1 MNSKNSLAGSR
12 DGGDVSLPTPLR
24 GSHDQGLVP
33 TRRDPD
39 FWQIDRNL
47 PAWARRSN
55 PIVRRHLG
63 GFLAAPLPQV
73 DVLLRLVAWQA
84 VVILASFPLPGLLEL
99 VALVGLVSLIAL
111 PVTLSLYGGALF
123 VIGRVTAEAILK
135 ERESGALDT
144 LRTTPLTLQSILL
157 SKIAAG
163 LWTQAINLDTII
175 LSAAVFSLP
184 AITIQ
189 HATLFDPSKYPVE
202 SRVLIIVGLVVSVL
216 RLVLEPFMVGALGV
230 LVGSIARM
238 RIAAAAWTG
247 LLAGAYFIL
256 INVARL
262 GNLDWTTRL
271 IVESALPLIL
281 PVIIS
286 LGALLTARRLLER
299 E

>member
-1 MNSKNSLAGSR
+1 MNSKNRLAGSGN
-12 DGGDVSLPTPLR
+12 GGDVPLPTPVI
-24 GSHDQGLVP
+24 GSYDQGTVP

-39 FWQIDRNL
+39 FWQVDRNL
-47 PAWARRSN
+47 PRWARRSN

-73 DVLLRLVAWQA
+73 DTLLRLVAWQA
-84 VVILASFPLPGLLEL
+84 AVILASFPLPGLLEL

-123 VIGRVTAEAILK
+123 VIGRVAAEAVLR
-135 ERESGALDT
+135 ERENSALDT
-144 LRTTPLTLQSILL
+144 LRTTPLPLRSILL

-184 AITIQ
+184 VITIQ
-189 HATLFDPSKYPVE
+189 HATLFDPGKYPVE

-216 RLVLEPFMVGALGV
+216 RLALEPFMVGALGV
-230 LVGSIARM
+230 LVGSVARM
-238 RIAAAAWTG
+238 RFAAATWTG
-247 LLAGAYFIL
+247 LLTAAYFAL
-256 INVARL
+256 INLPRL

-281 PVIIS
+281 PLIIS
-286 LGALLTARRLLER
+286 AGALLAARWLLER